1 MQPKNL
7 IGFSYTHLQ
16 EFLLEHGVKSYRAH
30 QIFIWLYHYKLYDFD
45 RMSNLSKV
53 LRALL
58 KEHFYISLPLICRK
72 TKSQDGS
79 IKYLFELKDGLTIE
93 SVWMPSDQRK
103 TLCVSTQVGCRL
115 ACTFCMT
122 GTMGLKRNLTSDE
135 IIGQYLAVND
145 SLSEENQV
153 TNIVFM
159 GMGEPLDNYD
169 ATINAIRLMTMPEAL
184 RLSSR
189 KITLSTA
196 GQVDLIQKF
205 KNEDLHVNLAI
216 SLNATDNKTRE
227 EIMPINKKYPIEELI
242 NCLREY
248 PLKPSRRF
256 TFEYVMLEGINDRDE
271 DAKRLSKLLHGI
283 PCKVNLIL
291 FNKFSPSEFDPP
303 SKERVDAFQQYLLSK
318 NHTVFIRQNR
328 ATDILGACG
337 QLAAQPSSPVPVR
350 I

>member
-1 MQPKNL
+1 
-7 IGFSYTHLQ
+7 
-16 EFLLEHGVKSYRAH
+16 
-30 QIFIWLYHYKLYDFD
+30 
-45 RMSNLSKV
+45 
-53 LRALL
+53 
-58 KEHFYISLPLICRK
+58 
-72 TKSQDGS
+72 
-79 IKYLFELKDGLTIE
+79 
-93 SVWMPSDQRK
+93 
-103 TLCVSTQVGCRL
+103 
-115 ACTFCMT
+115 MT

-135 IIGQYLAVND
+135 IIGQYIVINE
-145 SLSEENQV
+145 SLSEENQI

-169 ATINAIRLMTMPEAL
+169 ATIDAIKIMILPEAL

-242 NCLREY
+242 NCLRKY

-256 TFEYVMLEGINDRDE
+256 TFEYVMLEGVNDRNE

-291 FNKFSPSEFDPP
+291 FNKFEGSEFAPPSE
-303 SKERVDAFQQYLLSK
+303 ERVHSFQQYLLSK

-337 QLAAQPSSPVPVR
+337 QLAAKQLSSASR
-350 I
+350 